1 MYCIL
6 YMNMCI
12 ISNKI
17 LLKKLPFIQSF
28 HWLVRDSSAV
38 RWLFSICCSRG
49 TSADLP
55 TDPLLAGN
63 TRKNA
68 ISRPAAGHTRKN
80 ALSPAAGHRFHP
92 QNHPPKID
100 AKLVKKDN
108 SNSIKIGCTTPQDNL
123 TSCFYNHNELD
134 LSNGFFREEEV
145 FV

>member
-1 MYCIL
+1 MALLTYIYFIFLFYLHSPPLHTFLFPNPYFLYCIL

-38 RWLFSICCSRG
+38 RWLFSTCCSRG

-80 ALSPAAGHRFHP
+80 ALSPAP
-92 QNHPPKID
+92 NHDPRRVIVFTRKITHQKLMPKI
-100 AKLVKKDN
+100 
-108 SNSIKIGCTTPQDNL
+108 I
-123 TSCFYNHNELD
+123 
-134 LSNGFFREEEV
+134 
-145 FV
+145 